1 MVAQAKGLPEQT
13 VLLGHALRNA
23 MLPIITVLGVQFG
36 ALLGGTLILES
47 IFGLP
52 GIGRGLVE
60 AASARDFPVV
70 QSLVT
75 VLVVAMLLVNLL
87 LDLAYARADPR
98 VSYGLAKNQG
108 NSS

>member
-1 MVAQAKGLPEQT
+1 M
-13 VLLGHALRNA
+13 RNA
-23 MLPIITVLGVQFG
+23 MLPIISVLGVQFG
-36 ALLGGTLILES
+36 ALLGGTLIFES

-60 AASARDFPVV
+60 AATARDFPVV

-75 VLVVAMLLVNLL
+75 LLVMAMLLLNLL

-98 VSYGLAKNQG
+98 VGYMLHSSFNQPIG
-108 NSS
+108 NRK

>member
-1 MVAQAKGLPEQT
+1 
-13 VLLGHALRNA
+13 